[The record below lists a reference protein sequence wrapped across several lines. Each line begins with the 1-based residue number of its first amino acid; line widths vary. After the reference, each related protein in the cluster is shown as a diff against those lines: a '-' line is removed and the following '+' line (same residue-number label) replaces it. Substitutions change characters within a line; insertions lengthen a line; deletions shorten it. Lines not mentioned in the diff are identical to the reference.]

1 MRERGSTRVRNGT
14 RALALVAG
22 LMALTSVR
30 VEAADPS
37 RFDAAK
43 IESLRQAA
51 TEQASL
57 PRNLFD
63 GYKVDPSQ
71 SLPQVL
77 NADEAERYAEIFRLQ
92 ADAAWG
98 QADKEIRL
106 LKDKRLLGAVLAQRF
121 THPKYRS
128 KYDELAGWLKAH
140 GDHPEAGKLYRL
152 AIERKPGGA
161 ASPERPVQGF
171 LGGYGEELAGSESGY
186 ASQRQ
191 RDSDEIRDII
201 HAATDLRANLRKA
214 DPDGAERVLRQ
225 LEAKKLLDTVEV
237 GILSAEIAQG
247 HFFVGNDVAALRL
260 ASSAVKQAQGWQ
272 PLAQWIAGL
281 SAFRLNKAAE
291 AAKYFEGMLDLQG
304 LTANQVSAAAFWAA
318 RSHLVAGQHD
328 KVSRYLVKAAL
339 QRTSFYGLLARRA
352 LGVDTPFNWAEPRL
366 SDDDIGQIEKM
377 PGGWR
382 ALALIQV
389 GEVQR
394 AEAELR
400 KLAPQLNA
408 DLGPAMLALASKA
421 NMPALSMRLAGKLAQ
436 ENQRYDGAL
445 YPIPGWKPEG
455 GFIVDPALLFAI
467 MRQESGFHS
476 KAASGAGAKGL
487 MQIMPKTA
495 VFVGEG
501 EVKKKDA
508 GQQLMEPER
517 NLTLGQR
524 YVQHLLEHE
533 QIQGNLLVAV
543 AAYNAGPTVALK
555 WSRKGDF
562 KDDPLLFVEGIPY
575 GETRAYVQRVVAN
588 YWIYQLRMGVPTPTL
603 DAVAAG
609 DWPVYTPG
617 QTDKS

>member
-1 MRERGSTRVRNGT
+1 MRERGPTRVRNGT
-14 RALALVAG
+14 RALALAAG

-37 RFDAAK
+37 RLDAAK

-51 TEQASL
+51 TEQAAL

-63 GYKVDPSQ
+63 GFKVDPSQ
-71 SLPQVL
+71 MLPVVL
-77 NADEAERYAEIFRLQ
+77 DADQAERYAEIFRLQ
-92 ADAAWG
+92 SEASWAA
-98 QADKEIRL
+98 ADKEIKL
-106 LKDKRLLGAVLAQRF
+106 LKDKRLLGTVQAQRF
-121 THPKYRS
+121 SHPKYRS
-128 KYDELAGWLKAH
+128 RYDELAAWLKSY
-140 GDHPEAGKLYRL
+140 GDHPEASRLYRL

-161 ASPERPVQGF
+161 QAPERPQVGF
-171 LGGYGEELAGSESGY
+171 LGGYGEESVGSESGY

-191 RDSDEIRDII
+191 RESDEIRDII
-201 HAATDLRANLRKA
+201 HAAAELRGHLKKA
-214 DPDGAERVLRQ
+214 DPDGAERVLRAF
-225 LEAKKLLDTVEV
+225 LDKKLLDDVEAA
-237 GILSAEIAQG
+237 ILMAEIAQG

-260 ASSAVKQAQGWQ
+260 ASTAVKQAKGWQ

-281 SAFRLNKAAE
+281 SAFRLNKAGE
-291 AAKYFEGMLDLQG
+291 AAKYFEGMLELQG
-304 LTANQVSAAAFWAA
+304 LSPNQASAAAFWAA

-328 KVSRYLVKAAL
+328 RVSRYLVKAAL

-366 SDDDIGQIEKM
+366 SEEDIRQIEAI

-389 GEVQR
+389 GEVTR

-400 KLAPQLNA
+400 RIAPQVKE
-408 DLGPAMLALASKA
+408 DLGPALLALASRA

-455 GFIVDPALLFAI
+455 GFSVDPALLYAI
-467 MRQESGFHS
+467 TRQESGFHS
-476 KAASGAGAKGL
+476 KASSGAGAKGL
-487 MQIMPKTA
+487 MQIMPRTA

-524 YVQHLLEHE
+524 YVQHLLEHD

-555 WSRKGDF
+555 WQRKGDF
-562 KDDPLLFVEGIPY
+562 KDDPLLFAEAIPY

-588 YWIYQLRMGVPTPTL
+588 YWIYQLRMGQATPTL

-609 DWPVYTPG
+609 DWPVYNPA
-617 QTDKS
+617 QADKS